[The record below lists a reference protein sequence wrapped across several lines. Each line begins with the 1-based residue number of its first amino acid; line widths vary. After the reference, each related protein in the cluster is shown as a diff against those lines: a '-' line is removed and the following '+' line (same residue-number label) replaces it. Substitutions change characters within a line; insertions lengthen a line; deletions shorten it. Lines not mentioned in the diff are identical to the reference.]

1 MKKGNKKIKRL
12 GFIGIPAFALILAF
26 IVLYSGILSGG
37 KFTTVLAKD
46 LMKSIKE
53 EKVDT
58 VELKDEFIQ
67 STADFSVDLLR
78 THIPRGKIH

>member
-53 EKVDT
+53 E
-58 VELKDEFIQ
+58 
-67 STADFSVDLLR
+67 S
-78 THIPRGKIH
+78 